1 MSSTGLQAI
10 DRTIHETNEWLKDLM
25 YEMGWEDRQLAYKGL
40 RATLHALRDRLIP
53 EEAAHMGAQL
63 PMLIR
68 GIYYEG
74 WNPAKAPAKIRDKNA
89 FFERV
94 TNKLDGETT
103 AGRTDPETL
112 SRAVFKLLRHRISE
126 GEVKDIE
133 SGLPQE
139 LADLWPRGSMADR

>member
-1 MSSTGLQAI
+1 MSHTGLQAI
-10 DRTIHETNEWLKDLM
+10 DRTVHEANEWLKDLM

-40 RATLHALRDRLIP
+40 RAALHALRDRLIP
-53 EEAAHMGAQL
+53 EEAAHLGAQL

-74 WNPAKAPAKIRDKNA
+74 WSPAKTPEKIRDKNA
-89 FFERV
+89 FLERV
-94 TNKLDGETT
+94 QSKLDGETT

-112 SRAVFKLLRHRISE
+112 TRAVFKLLRHRISE
-126 GEVKDIE
+126 GEVRDIE

-139 LADLWPRGSMADR
+139 LADLWPRAPEAGR